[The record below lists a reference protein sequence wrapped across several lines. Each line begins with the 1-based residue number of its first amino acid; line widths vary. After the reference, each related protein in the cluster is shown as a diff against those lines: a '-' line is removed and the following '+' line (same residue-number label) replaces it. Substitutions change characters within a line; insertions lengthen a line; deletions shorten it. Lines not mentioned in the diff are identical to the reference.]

1 VKLLFDTNVVLDLL
15 MDREPF
21 ADAAGEL
28 FGRVEAGGI
37 IGCLCATTITTVFY
51 LVSKALGP
59 DRAKAEI
66 AKLMALFE
74 IAPVNRPVLESALA
88 SLFVDFEDAVL
99 HEAACHFGS
108 DAIVTRNQRDFRNA
122 RIPVYAPTELAAILF
137 ASEKPSGS

>member
-1 VKLLFDTNVVLDLL
+1 MKLLFDTNVVLDLM

-28 FGRVEAGGI
+28 FARVEAGEV
-37 IGCLCATTITTVFY
+37 IGCLCAATITTVFY

-74 IAPVNRPVLESALA
+74 NASVDRPVLDSALA

-99 HEAACHFGS
+99 HEAACHSGV
-108 DAIVTRNQRDFRNA
+108 DAIVTRNQRDFKNA
-122 RIPVYAPTELAAILF
+122 RIPVYAPAELAAILS
-137 ASEKPSGS
+137 APEKP